1 MADWRKVRVGQ
12 GGIRPHYRG
21 CGKQVCFGS
30 AGWPLAAMHV
40 QYGDRLRGIGKL
52 RAATVAVAR
61 AATVAVAVAVAVGV
75 PVDGDTSLVP
85 KSEKEA
91 SAV

>member
-1 MADWRKVRVGQ
+1 
-12 GGIRPHYRG
+12 
-21 CGKQVCFGS
+21 
-30 AGWPLAAMHV
+30 MHV

-52 RAATVAVAR
+52 RAATVAVDVAR
-61 AATVAVAVAVAVGV
+61 AATVAVAVAVAVVVVVGV